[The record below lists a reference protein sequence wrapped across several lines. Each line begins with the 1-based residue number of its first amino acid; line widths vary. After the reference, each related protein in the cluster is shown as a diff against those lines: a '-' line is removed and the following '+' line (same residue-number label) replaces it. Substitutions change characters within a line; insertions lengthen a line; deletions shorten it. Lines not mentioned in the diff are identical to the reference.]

1 MRFPHN
7 IKIFRGQLDA
17 APFLGVLFLLLIFLL
32 LNSSLVFTPGVQIQL
47 PEAANVPGPD
57 KPVAVVAVDESG
69 HFYFENQLCDEERLK
84 QRLQALVERTPEPL
98 VLVAQIDRNAK
109 AEVFM
114 RLGFL
119 ARSVGIREV
128 IQAARAPVTPMP
140 QPRKPE

>member
-1 MRFPHN
+1 M
-7 IKIFRGQLDA
+7 
-17 APFLGVLFLLLIFLL
+17 V
-32 LNSSLVFTPGVQIQL
+32 T
-47 PEAANVPGPD
+47 
-57 KPVAVVAVDESG
+57 VDESG

-84 QRLQALVERTPEPL
+84 LRLQALVESTPEPL

-114 RLGFL
+114 RLGLL

-128 IQAARAPVTPMP
+128 IQAARAPVTPTP

>member
-7 IKIFRGQLDA
+7 AKIFRGQLDA
-17 APFLGVLFLLLIFLL
+17 APFLGVFFLLLIFLL

-57 KPVAVVAVDESG
+57 KPIAVVAVDESG
-69 HFYFENQLCDEERLK
+69 HFSFENQLCDEERLK

-114 RLGFL
+114 RLGLL
-119 ARSVGIREV
+119 ARSVGIRQV